1 MLGLREQRPY
11 TVLMSYEEE
20 RDRERDREREGE
32 RQISSCLM
40 HIIVKKESFGKERER
55 ERDEHARGTASAG
68 ANR

>member
-20 RDRERDREREGE
+20 RDREREGE
-32 RQISSCLM
+32 TQISSCLM

-55 ERDEHARGTASAG
+55 ERER
-68 ANR
+68 

>member
-11 TVLMSYEEE
+11 TVLMSYEE
-20 RDRERDREREGE
+20 ERDREREGE

-55 ERDEHARGTASAG
+55 ERERDEHARGTASAG